1 MELMMDVL
9 TALAAIAF
17 VIVLFSVADN
27 LRGED
32 DGNDYNSERGVQ
44 EDQHPG
50 RESDAVAHG
59 QRTTCGGAT
68 GVTERTDG
76 QHP

>member
-1 MELMMDVL
+1 MTLLMDVL

-17 VIVLFSVADN
+17 VIALFSVADN
-27 LRGED
+27 LTGSD

-50 RESDAVAHG
+50 RESDACEDC
-59 QRTTCGGAT
+59 QGAIGRST
-68 GVTERTDG
+68 SRAE
-76 QHP
+76 P

>member
-17 VIVLFSVADN
+17 VIALFSVAD
-27 LRGED
+27 RMYKGD
-32 DGNDYNSERGVQ
+32 DDDYNSERGVQ

-50 RESDAVAHG
+50 RESDACEDCE
-59 QRTTCGGAT
+59 RAT
-68 GVTERTDG
+68 GRSTSRAES
-76 QHP
+76 